1 MDRDSFMASLLFLFG
16 SMVLFATY
24 RIIMRWLDRKRVS
37 ASPSLQTLEERLTR
51 IEQIVESTAIE
62 VERVAEGQRFTTKVL
77 VERSGELLQPRS
89 TGRVITPH

>member
-1 MDRDSFMASLLFLFG
+1 MHEDAFFASLLFLFS

-24 RIIMRWLDRKRVS
+24 RIIIRWLDRKRV
-37 ASPSLQTLEERLTR
+37 APSTDLHALEDRLTR

-77 VERSGELLQPRS
+77 VERSGELPQPRS
-89 TGRVITPH
+89 AGRVITPH